1 MKRKRGFLT
10 HNKRNNLVGWF
21 FVTPA
26 LIGFLGLNLVPML
39 LSGYYSLCEYSVL
52 GEPKFIGIGNYVQL
66 FSGADTTF
74 WPSVKATV
82 SYAILAVPCNLAFA
96 FAIALL
102 LNRPMKGRALFRS
115 IFYLPCIL
123 PAVASSFVWL
133 LLMNPDF
140 GLLNEILSF
149 CHLPE
154 SQWLWGE
161 SSVIPSI
168 VFMGIWATGS
178 TQVIFLAGLQNI
190 PSVYY
195 EALEIDGGN
204 ILHKFWYV
212 TLPMISSTLFFNLV
226 MGIINA
232 LQVFS
237 QAYILT
243 DGGPN
248 NASLFYVYNLWRAAF
263 KYMSM
268 GTACAMSWILFVV
281 VLLLTLFVFRSS
293 KRWVY
298 YEGEG

>member
-1 MKRKRGFLT
+1 MELKCTK
-10 HNKRNNLVGWF
+10 KQRNNIVGWAF
-21 FVTPA
+21 ALPA
-26 LIGFLGLNLVPML
+26 VLGFLGLNLLPML
-39 LSGYYSLCEYSVL
+39 LSAYYSLCDYSVL
-52 GEPKFIGIGNYVQL
+52 GKPELIGLENYRELLTGV
-66 FSGADTTF
+66 DTTF

-82 SYAILAVPCNLAFA
+82 YYALLAVPCNLIFA

-115 IFYLPCIL
+115 IFYLPSIL

-140 GLLNEILSF
+140 GLLNEILGF
-149 CHLPE
+149 FHLPK
-154 SQWLWGE
+154 SQWLWSE
-161 SSVIPSI
+161 STVIPSI
-168 VFMGIWATGS
+168 VFIGIWATGS

-190 PSVYY
+190 PRVYY

-204 ILHKFWYV
+204 AFHKFFYV
-212 TLPMISSTLFFNLV
+212 TLPMISPTLFFNLV
-226 MGIINA
+226 MGIISA

-243 DGGPN
+243 EGGPN
-248 NASLFYVYNLWRAAF
+248 NASLFYVYNLWREAF

-268 GTACAMSWILFVV
+268 GKACAMSWLLFLV
-281 VLLLTLFVFRSS
+281 VLLLTLVVFGTS
-293 KRWVY
+293 KKWVY